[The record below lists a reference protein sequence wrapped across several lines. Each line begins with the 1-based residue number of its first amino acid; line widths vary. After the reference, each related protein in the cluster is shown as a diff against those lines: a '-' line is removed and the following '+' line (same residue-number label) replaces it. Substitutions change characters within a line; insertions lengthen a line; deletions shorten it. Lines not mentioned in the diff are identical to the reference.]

1 MGKINREINS
11 SFFLSLSLS
20 FALKEFSDS
29 CRSNIFHDGSFFESR
44 EFGRKEFVVELKEET
59 RYISVKFVSYRDN
72 SMERA

>member
-11 SFFLSLSLS
+11 SFFLSLS